1 MIIFGTRGVT
11 YNHQNG
17 QFHCPSCESTN
28 YSHKRVRRFFTLY
41 WIPVIPL
48 DLLGE
53 YIECDACRGT
63 FNDAVLEYNPS
74 AGKAEFE
81 AEWQRVMRRVLILM
95 MLADGV
101 VEEEEIVAIQEVYAK
116 LAGDDLDRDRIEN
129 EMHRARTDKTSL
141 KDYLAQV
148 ASTLNDNGKELV
160 VRAALMVAAADGD
173 IADEEMAMLVELGNA
188 LEIPPSHF
196 NTILRGDGE
205 A

>member
-1 MIIFGTRGVT
+1 MIIFGTRGIT
-11 YNHQNG
+11 YNHQKG
-17 QFHCPSCESTN
+17 QFSCPSCESTN

-53 YIECDACRGT
+53 YIECDDCRGT
-63 FNDAVLEYNPS
+63 YNNAVLEFDPS

-81 AEWQRVMRRVLILM
+81 AEWQRVMRRVLISM

-101 VEEEEIVAIQEVYAK
+101 VEEEEIVAIQDVYAK
-116 LAGDDLDRDRIEN
+116 LSGEELTRDRIEN

-141 KDYLAQV
+141 KDYLAGV
-148 ASTLNDNGKELV
+148 AATLNDSGRELV
-160 VRAALMVAAADGD
+160 IRAALMVAASDGD
-173 IADEEMAMLVELGNA
+173 IAEEEMAMLVELGNA
-188 LEIPPSHF
+188 LEVPPEHF
-196 NTILRGDGE
+196 NTILRGDQG